1 MNIDYGKGYGD
12 RVKINIFLQ
21 WKVKKMKILW
31 ECSSLLFTNTNRYK
45 SEARLQMA
53 GHFLLWVIYGFIL
66 IGIVIFGSGFII
78 LAAQMWP
85 INEIVY
91 DK

>member
-1 MNIDYGKGYGD
+1 
-12 RVKINIFLQ
+12 
-21 WKVKKMKILW
+21 MKILW
-31 ECSSLLFTNTNRYK
+31 ECSRVQPVVYKYTNRYK

-78 LAAQMWP
+78 LAAQM
-85 INEIVY
+85 
-91 DK
+91 